1 MKTSEFITA
10 SEWFA
15 LQKLPL
21 LPLLTTD
28 EVPTEEISSKLM
40 LFQAGLLTGS
50 SAVLRAYPKTDPR
63 AVFLTAD
70 ASEDELRA
78 AHGHCRYLAET
89 PEELQK
95 LDTLVGPL
103 LPEGYLEDIA
113 IRVWPQNGGA
123 FTSENIPV
131 FARLIRRTD
140 NLAVR
145 ALFLP
150 FDPEGDLSRQSKDA
164 FSLVK
169 KIRSDLP
176 CMLHAFCFEGLLEPL
191 TQGDTELLQT
201 LKMLASLND
210 TSLYASFFIS

>member
-1 MKTSEFITA
+1 MPVQEMIA
-10 SEWFA
+10 AARWLAAQE
-15 LQKLPL
+15 LMPQIL
-21 LPLLTTD
+21 LRLD
-28 EVPTEEISSKLM
+28 NVPTANELAALAEY
-40 LFQAGLLTGS
+40 GCGVLTGS
-50 SAVLRAYPKTDPR
+50 GSVVTACTGLDPR

-70 ASEDELRA
+70 ALEDELRA
-78 AHGHCRYLAET
+78 AHGRCRYLAET

-95 LDTLVGPL
+95 LDTLVGSL

-113 IRVWPQNGGA
+113 IRVWPEGGGA
-123 FTSENIPV
+123 FTAENIPA

-150 FDPEGDLSRQSKDA
+150 FDPEGDLSRQAKDA

-191 TQGDTELLQT
+191 TQGDAELLQT

>member
-10 SEWFA
+10 SEWLA

-21 LPLLTTD
+21 FPLLTTD
-28 EVPTEEISSKLM
+28 EVPTEEISSKLK
-40 LFQAGLLTGS
+40 LFQAGLLTGG
-50 SAVLRAYPKTDPR
+50 SAVIRAYPEADQR

-70 ASEDELRA
+70 ASEDELQA

-95 LDTLVGPL
+95 LDSLVAPF

-113 IRVWPQNGGA
+113 IRVWPQGGGA
-123 FTSENIPV
+123 FTAENIPA

-145 ALFLP
+145 ALFFP
-150 FDPEGDLSRQSKDA
+150 FDLEGDLSRQAKDA